1 MAKRYDDEQYYK
13 QGDSVLATGFTNYER
28 LLLELNYKNY
38 YPNKTT
44 QELSGNK
51 DYEGMKGDRIYVYEK
66 ILNECGLD
74 PEADYDKNTDHAK
87 LLEAA
92 YTILHSLLGN
102 IDAYRKIETEFVTQG
117 EAFTS
122 LQNRLKDLRAEI
134 NRVKA
139 EMHYNDSD
147 FTFMYYT
154 N

>member
-1 MAKRYDDEQYYK
+1 MAKKYEDQQYYE
-13 QGDSVLATGFTNYER
+13 QGDSVLATGFTNYGR

-38 YPNKTT
+38 YPNTKMEEMTGT
-44 QELSGNK
+44 SSE
-51 DYEGMKGDRIYVYEK
+51 DYKNYRICVYEK
-66 ILNECGLD
+66 VLNECGLNPD
-74 PEADYDKNTDHAK
+74 ADYDKNTDHAK

-117 EAFTS
+117 EAFTA

>member
-1 MAKRYDDEQYYK
+1 MSKRYDDEQYFEK
-13 QGDSVLATGFTNYER
+13 ADSELDTGFSNYER

-38 YPNKTT
+38 YPNKT
-44 QELSGNK
+44 GNK
-51 DYEGMKGDRIYVYEK
+51 EYEGMKNDRIDVYEK
-66 ILNECGLD
+66 VLNECGLD

-102 IDAYRKIETEFVTQG
+102 IDAYRKIETEFVTQSA
-117 EAFTS
+117 AFS
-122 LQNRLKDLRAEI
+122 NLQNRLKDLRAEI

>member
-1 MAKRYDDEQYYK
+1 MATKRYDDNQYYT
-13 QGDSVLATGFTNYER
+13 QGDSELATGFTNYER

-38 YPNKTT
+38 YPNSKI
-44 QELSGNK
+44 EEMGLDVDIKAS
-51 DYEGMKGDRIYVYEK
+51 RIYVYER
-66 ILNECGLD
+66 ILNECGLNPD
-74 PEADYDKNTDHAK
+74 ADYDKNTDHAK

-92 YTILHSLLGN
+92 YTVLHSLLGN

>member
-1 MAKRYDDEQYYK
+1 MATKRYDDNQYFE
-13 QGDSVLATGFTNYER
+13 QGDSELATGFTNYER

-38 YPNKTT
+38 YPNLKIG
-44 QELSGNK
+44 EMGADVDIKAS
-51 DYEGMKGDRIYVYEK
+51 RICVYEK
-66 ILNECGLD
+66 VLNECGLD